1 MDAYIHQ
8 RALGKGAM
16 GSVALVKRKA
26 DGALLALK
34 SMEVHSAKDRALAQ
48 NEIAILKKLTH
59 PHVVRFDD
67 AFVRDEDV
75 CIVMR
80 PKPRTC
86 RFH

>member
-59 PHVVRFDD
+59 PHVVRF
-67 AFVRDEDV
+67 FS
-75 CIVMR
+75 
-80 PKPRTC
+80 PSTP
-86 RFH
+86 